1 MQQTAKGM
9 KAAQSALDMEAEEVR
24 KLKTIARE
32 LRGWIIRMLAEAG
45 SGHPG
50 GSLSAADILTVL
62 YFHTLKHRP
71 QEPGWP
77 LRDRFIL
84 SKGHAAPALYAA
96 LARSGYFPMDEL
108 LTLRKTGSRLQGHP
122 VAGSVP
128 GIEASTGSLGQ
139 GLSIAQGLAIASKM
153 EGGPFRVFCMI
164 GDGESQEGQIWETAM
179 SAPKFGLDNLT
190 VFLDYNQGQIDGPT
204 RDIMNLDPLAD
215 KWTAFNWDVQ
225 EIDGH
230 DISKILSALDKT
242 RSVLGK
248 PHLIL
253 AHTVKGKGVSFME
266 GNIDWHGKAPT
277 RAEAE
282 QALREIE
289 SAGID

>member
-1 MQQTAKGM
+1 
-9 KAAQSALDMEAEEVR
+9 
-24 KLKTIARE
+24 
-32 LRGWIIRMLAEAG
+32 
-45 SGHPG
+45 
-50 GSLSAADILTVL
+50 
-62 YFHTLKHRP
+62 
-71 QEPGWP
+71 
-77 LRDRFIL
+77 
-84 SKGHAAPALYAA
+84 
-96 LARSGYFPMDEL
+96 
-108 LTLRKTGSRLQGHP
+108 
-122 VAGSVP
+122 
-128 GIEASTGSLGQ
+128 
-139 GLSIAQGLAIASKM
+139 
-153 EGGPFRVFCMI
+153 
-164 GDGESQEGQIWETAM
+164 M